1 MEARYVDTAMQLA
14 KVKSIFTMIRWETNC
29 QGKHADWLQ
38 KMTALLLK
46 LEPLVVTERWEAH
59 KVRFFGK
66 VSGATDWM
74 GTVQADTT
82 ILEEC
87 VEAVAVGV
95 GNIWMIIILMMNAA
109 DATTMRTK

>member
-1 MEARYVDTAMQLA
+1 
-14 KVKSIFTMIRWETNC
+14 
-29 QGKHADWLQ
+29 
-38 KMTALLLK
+38 
-46 LEPLVVTERWEAH
+46 
-59 KVRFFGK
+59 
-66 VSGATDWM
+66 M